1 MSTKL
6 TSNIWI
12 YFQINASDNSKAT
25 CKLCRTSVSRGG
37 KNPKQWMTS
46 NLTSHIKNRHVVEYG
61 QLQRERTSTSM
72 TSSPLSSVAS
82 IASPSTSASSSSI
95 GSPSSTSGS
104 SLVDALDR
112 MKKWDFNDPRAL
124 AWNKL
129 IGEFIAVDTQPF
141 TVLEDVGFRRLVA
154 KAEPRYKLPSPK
166 YFSTSLIPDMYE
178 AVIGKV
184 RQLISSVKHLSFTT
198 DAWSDPSSSVALL
211 SLTVH
216 WISDDFI
223 RQQTVLFATPL
234 EESHTGEYLSVK
246 FTEMLDSFSIEK
258 ARVHLVLRDSGANM
272 VKALRLA
279 EVDDLPCF
287 AHQLQLVINDSIL
300 SQRAVKDIL
309 ALA

>member
-1 MSTKL
+1 MTAEAASTLSVLKSL
-6 TSNIWI
+6 GVRPFAPNMGHVSVHCGASVQYIRRRVVRPRPMPDI
-12 YFQINASDNSKAT
+12 IHIQI
-25 CKLCRTSVSRGG
+25 CRLR
-37 KNPKQWMTS
+37 
-46 NLTSHIKNRHVVEYG
+46 
-61 QLQRERTSTSM
+61 
-72 TSSPLSSVAS
+72 
-82 IASPSTSASSSSI
+82 
-95 GSPSSTSGS
+95 
-104 SLVDALDR
+104 
-112 MKKWDFNDPRAL
+112 
-124 AWNKL
+124 
-129 IGEFIAVDTQPF
+129 
-141 TVLEDVGFRRLVA
+141 TVLIPPFFTCATLKNGFGT
-154 KAEPRYKLPSPK
+154 ETCP
-166 YFSTSLIPDMYE
+166 IPDMYE

-184 RQLISSVKHLSFTT
+184 RQLISSVKHLSCTT